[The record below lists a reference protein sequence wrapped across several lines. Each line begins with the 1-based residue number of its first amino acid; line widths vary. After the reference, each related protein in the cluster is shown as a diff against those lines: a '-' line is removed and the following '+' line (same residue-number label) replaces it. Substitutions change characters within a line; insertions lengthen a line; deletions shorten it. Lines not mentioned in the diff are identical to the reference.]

1 MIQSVQRATR
11 ILSVLAE
18 HYGEPITLT
27 CLARRAQLNS
37 ATCAHIVATLE
48 AEGYVIKLSRTRG
61 YVLGPEAYCL
71 SRFGRY
77 KNDLITQCHPVMEYL
92 HKMTGYTVIL
102 AVIDG
107 ETKYIIDYIDNGEIF
122 ETKAQIRQ
130 DDIYRTATGRAIL
143 ANLSA
148 DKVFDVFAKY
158 GKPGTQWPEVQSFEK
173 MNRYCATVK
182 KDGVFKNRNEND
194 TGWVYLGYG
203 AALMKH
209 GHCVGALGVAVKCTR
224 EQEIPF
230 LQEKERLIMA
240 LLERAVQQLNRRL
253 QEN

>member
-71 SRFGRY
+71 SRLGRY

-130 DDIYRTATGRAIL
+130 DDIYRTATVPTE
-143 ANLSA
+143 N
-148 DKVFDVFAKY
+148 
-158 GKPGTQWPEVQSFEK
+158 
-173 MNRYCATVK
+173 K
-182 KDGVFKNRNEND
+182 KEQGVFQPCSYRSVFSLPIGLSQYSSTNTASSTSK
-194 TGWVYLGYG
+194 
-203 AALMKH
+203 
-209 GHCVGALGVAVKCTR
+209 
-224 EQEIPF
+224 
-230 LQEKERLIMA
+230 
-240 LLERAVQQLNRRL
+240 
-253 QEN
+253 